1 MFPRLRP
8 VDPQWVRVDGEDLL
22 WLRDPLD
29 LAGPGRVVLVP
40 APLVPLVAACDGTRD
55 VSALERELRLT
66 SGGVVGPG
74 TVRQVLEALDEALLL
89 EGDRLQR
96 ALGAALADYRA
107 QPFRPAAL
115 AGPSYPA
122 DPAALA
128 SLFGSFGARW
138 EAEAVRGDLGASAD
152 ALATGITPGPP
163 AALKRID
170 GAAGLLSP
178 HIDYTRG
185 GTVYAATWEP
195 ALAALQSAEVVVIF
209 GTDHAGSAGRLTPT
223 RLPYATPWG
232 SLPLDVEAVDALG
245 AALGEG
251 VAFGEELHH
260 RREHS
265 IELAAAWLHWGLRR
279 SGRQG
284 DSLPPLVP
292 VLCGSFHPYVQE
304 GCPPPEGDPVLA
316 GALDALARAVD
327 GRKALVVSAADL
339 AHVGPAFGDRSPLD
353 GAAREALARSDDDL
367 LGPALSGSAAAFL
380 EALRAGCDR
389 TRVCG
394 LPPTYWTLRLLER
407 LKGGPLP
414 GRLTGYQQCPAGEA
428 FGSVVSIAGILWQ

>member
-1 MFPRLRP
+1 M
-8 VDPQWVRVDGEDLL
+8 
-22 WLRDPLD
+22 
-29 LAGPGRVVLVP
+29 
-40 APLVPLVAACDGTRD
+40 
-55 VSALERELRLT
+55 
-66 SGGVVGPG
+66 
-74 TVRQVLEALDEALLL
+74 
-89 EGDRLQR
+89 
-96 ALGAALADYRA
+96 
-107 QPFRPAAL
+107 
-115 AGPSYPA
+115 
-122 DPAALA
+122 
-128 SLFGSFGARW
+128 
-138 EAEAVRGDLGASAD
+138 
-152 ALATGITPGPP
+152 
-163 AALKRID
+163 
-170 GAAGLLSP
+170 
-178 HIDYTRG
+178 
-185 GTVYAATWEP
+185 
-195 ALAALQSAEVVVIF
+195 VVIF

-232 SLPLDVEAVDALG
+232 PLPLDVEAVDALS
-245 AALGEG
+245 ATLGEG

-292 VLCGSFHPYVQE
+292 VLCGSFHPYVQD
-304 GCPPPEGDPVLA
+304 GCALPEGDPALA
-316 GALDALARAVD
+316 GALEALARAIG

-367 LGPALSGSAAAFL
+367 LGPALSGSGAGFL